1 LETITQNLNIT
12 DALRDYWRHEEF
24 MDAMTRGF
32 KRRGEIIDNLCE
44 AFLPLDNNI
53 RLELGDFFEEKYNA
67 ILEEMFSESISR
79 KTQYIGIVLIPLAII
94 ELFFHLNQYS
104 DVLSNQV
111 CDEIETLIKADDKI
125 KYKLKQRAA
134 AAL

>member
-1 LETITQNLNIT
+1 
-12 DALRDYWRHEEF
+12 
-24 MDAMTRGF
+24 
-32 KRRGEIIDNLCE
+32 
-44 AFLPLDNNI
+44 
-53 RLELGDFFEEKYNA
+53 
-67 ILEEMFSESISR
+67 MFSESISR

-111 CDEIETLIKADDKI
+111 CDEIETLIKDDDKI